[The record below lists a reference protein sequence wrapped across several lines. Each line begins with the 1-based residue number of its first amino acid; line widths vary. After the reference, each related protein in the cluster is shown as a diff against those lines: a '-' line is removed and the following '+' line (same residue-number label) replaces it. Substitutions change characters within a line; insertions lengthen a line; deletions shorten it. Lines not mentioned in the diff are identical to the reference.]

1 MVLRMMRLAAVVLVL
16 AGAAPAASAAEPRLA
31 AGQWNILELGGKRIR
46 GTATMNFTRL
56 RWLGIKTPCG
66 PLWGWYS
73 QSGPTLKIHIPGSTR
88 YVVGDGSPCH
98 GLDYRSLLGR
108 VRSYQADGD
117 GLTFANEEGKVIARL
132 ARAK

>member
-1 MVLRMMRLAAVVLVL
+1 MLRMMRLAAVALVL
-16 AGAAPAASAAEPRLA
+16 AGAAPAASAAEPGLA
-31 AGQWNILELGGKRIR
+31 AGQWTILELGGKRIR

-56 RWLGIKTPCG
+56 RWLGINTPCG
-66 PLWGWYS
+66 SLWGWYR
-73 QSGPTLKIHIPGSTR
+73 QSGSALSIHVAGDTR
-88 YVVGDGSPCH
+88 FTMDNGSPCH

-108 VRSYQADGD
+108 VRSYEADGD